1 MKFNSVNLSTSEKLG
16 IISNMATMLS
26 AGISILEIVDSLL
39 EDSKG
44 NQKKILEQLKYDL
57 VQGNHISS
65 SFEKFPGT
73 FDRVTINLIKASEEA
88 GTLDVT
94 LKDLKDNI
102 RKDTEFKDKIKAALT
117 YPILIIFVFFGV
129 LVMILVV
136 VVPKIATV
144 FSRLNVS
151 LPMPTVILIFMSNML
166 LTYTIPII
174 ASFAAIGLLII
185 TLYRRNKREF
195 LYFIFMF
202 PLISRLAKEIDL
214 ARYSRSMYLLL
225 NAGIPITSALELA
238 SEVVLKKDVKDAIK
252 HIQEM
257 IISGKKISEALKDAK
272 KIFPS
277 IMIKITEAG
286 EKSGSLDK
294 SMLDVSE
301 YLDYQV
307 SNTLR
312 TVTALLEPIMLITV
326 GILVG
331 GMMLSIIAPIY
342 GMIGQVAPH

>member
-1 MKFNSVNLSTSEKLG
+1 MGYKSVNLSTSEKLG
-16 IISNMATMLS
+16 LVGNMATMLA
-26 AGISILEIVDSLL
+26 AGISILEIVESLL

-44 NQKKILEQLKYDL
+44 NQKKILEQLKADL
-57 VQGNHISS
+57 IQGNHISS

-94 LKDLKDNI
+94 LKDLKENI
-102 RKDTEFKDKIKAALT
+102 RKDTEFKDKIKAALV
-117 YPILIIFVFFGV
+117 YPILITLVFFGV
-129 LVMILVV
+129 LIMILVV
-136 VVPKIATV
+136 VVPKIAVV
-144 FSRLNVS
+144 FSRLNVD
-151 LPMPTVILIFMSNML
+151 LPLPTVILISMSTML

-174 ASFAAIGLLII
+174 AAFFAIVLLII
-185 TLYRRNKREF
+185 MLYRRNKRKF
-195 LYFIFMF
+195 LYFLFML
-202 PLISRLAKEIDL
+202 PVVSRLAKEIDL

-225 NAGIPITSALELA
+225 NAGIPILSALELA
-238 SEVVLKKDVKDAIK
+238 SEVVLKKDIEDAIK
-252 HIQEM
+252 HIQNLVL
-257 IISGKKISEALKDAK
+257 SGKKVSEGLKDAK
-272 KIFPS
+272 KIFPN

-307 SNTLR
+307 SNSLR
-312 TVTALLEPIMLITV
+312 TVIALLEPIMLIVV

-342 GMIGQVAPH
+342 GLIGQVAPH